1 MAAKRYKA
9 VAIDEKN
16 IKAPDE
22 PVKIIEKDMPRPG
35 SGEVLVRIF
44 LRPVSVVRNPV
55 NCARPSCKANPPH
68 RNSELMHHTPC
79 R

>member
-22 PVKIIEKDMPRPG
+22 PVKIIEKDMPHPG

-44 LRPVSVVRNPV
+44 LRPVSVARNPV
-55 NCARPSCKANPPH
+55 TCARPC
-68 RNSELMHHTPC
+68 C
-79 R
+79 RTAPFIVLVS